1 MWIQMILILVIVL
14 CALSV
19 KEGYEDGDYRADM
32 FSSNEC
38 PSHGLKC
45 IDKTKF

>member
-1 MWIQMILILVIVL
+1 MWIQIILILVVVV

-19 KEGYEDGDYRADM
+19 KEGYQVGDYRADM

-38 PSHGLKC
+38 PCRLKC